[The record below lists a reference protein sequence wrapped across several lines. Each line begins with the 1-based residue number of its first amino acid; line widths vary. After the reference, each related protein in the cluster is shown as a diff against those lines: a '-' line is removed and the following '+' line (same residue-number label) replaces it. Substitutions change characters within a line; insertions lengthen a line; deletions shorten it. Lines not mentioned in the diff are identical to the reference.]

1 MFRQTPVAPQMTTRR
16 APAAHVADSTDV
28 QKASVRAAKLASTE
42 LGPII
47 KSKIQP
53 PALRATT
60 LTRQRLIDQLREA
73 TSHRLTLLIAEAG
86 YGKTTLLAD
95 FARVSGIRTLWYRLD
110 ANDADVVDWANYL
123 LAAVREHDPEFGAAT
138 VALLKEIRT
147 GGPPKDAFIS
157 SVISELQALDARPNV
172 ARLG

>member
-1 MFRQTPVAPQMTTRR
+1 MFRQSPVVTPMTTRR
-16 APAAHVADSTDV
+16 ATAAPQVDATDKPASS
-28 QKASVRAAKLASTE
+28 KAGASGPAPSE

-53 PALRATT
+53 PALRPTT

-95 FARVSGIRTLWYRLD
+95 FARVSGIRT
-110 ANDADVVDWANYL
+110 
-123 LAAVREHDPEFGAAT
+123 
-138 VALLKEIRT
+138 
-147 GGPPKDAFIS
+147 
-157 SVISELQALDARPNV
+157 
-172 ARLG
+172 

>member
-1 MFRQTPVAPQMTTRR
+1 MFRQTPVAAPMTTRR
-16 APAAHVADSTDV
+16 APAAHVADATDV
-28 QKASVRAAKLASTE
+28 QAANARAVRLASTE

-110 ANDADVVDWANYL
+110 ANDADVVDWVSYL
-123 LAAVREHDPEFGAAT
+123 LAAARRYRRSLASR
-138 VALLKEIRT
+138 L
-147 GGPPKDAFIS
+147 S
-157 SVISELQALDARPNV
+157 S
-172 ARLG
+172 